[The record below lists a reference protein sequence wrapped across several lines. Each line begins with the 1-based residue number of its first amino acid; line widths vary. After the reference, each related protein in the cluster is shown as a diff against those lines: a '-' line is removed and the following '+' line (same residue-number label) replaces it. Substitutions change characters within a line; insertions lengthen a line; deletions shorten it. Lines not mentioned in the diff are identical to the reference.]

1 MYISG
6 CSLNTAFFTK
16 ILKYIPDSGLSRFTL
31 GVNVRK
37 KNDRSNTSSTCSRTG
52 RVQKNHN
59 IYRKNTIFN
68 EHPVYNASRACG
80 VSGWTERW
88 DCEDVTDGGSE
99 GKERAPLHMK
109 KIVIKNT
116 KKEYFLELMPLH
128 FYTTML

>member
-1 MYISG
+1 M
-6 CSLNTAFFTK
+6 CKK
-16 ILKYIPDSGLSRFTL
+16 IAGQTPA
-31 GVNVRK
+31 VRVAELAEFRK
-37 KNDRSNTSSTCSRTG
+37 ITTFIEKT
-52 RVQKNHN
+52 QK
-59 IYRKNTIFN
+59 
-68 EHPVYNASRACG
+68 HPVYNVSRASD